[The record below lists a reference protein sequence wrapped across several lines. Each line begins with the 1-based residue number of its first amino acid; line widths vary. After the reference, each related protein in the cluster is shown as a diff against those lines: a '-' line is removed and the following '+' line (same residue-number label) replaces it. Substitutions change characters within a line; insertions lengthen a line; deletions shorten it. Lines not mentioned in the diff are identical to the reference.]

1 MKNKLE
7 TKINLK
13 ISENLKRKII
23 EIQIKYDKIK
33 LGETVGETVLPPN
46 KFFRHLKATGT
57 GGAYGNAE
65 VRVLQIRTSTRTIHC
80 AMQCGQLLV
89 SLM

>member
-1 MKNKLE
+1 M
-7 TKINLK
+7 
-13 ISENLKRKII
+13 
-23 EIQIKYDKIK
+23 
-33 LGETVGETVLPPN
+33 LPPDS
-46 KFFRHLKATGT
+46 RGGVDVSGSEAATAAASISKEAAGT
-57 GGAYGNAE
+57 SGACRNAE